1 MRLTESDR
9 DSALSVSLDST
20 AEAGP
25 SFPPGPSNGYN
36 GAATK
41 SNGFSL
47 PYTNGSSKAAA
58 HEEADGHQS
67 ERRASSVARVSLPGR
82 TLYDDSYVD
91 REEFVRLVIQSLR
104 DVGYMESAATLEAES
119 GYIMETPEVAEFRRC
134 ILDASWDSAEAAL
147 ARLGVTEGEGLW
159 EAKFLI
165 AKQKYLEYLEAGKT
179 TAALHVLRNELA
191 PLNPELD
198 HLHALSSLMM
208 CSDPVDLRHQVGW
221 DGANG
226 TSRRRLLMDLQ
237 RYIPSSVMIPQRRFA
252 TLLEQA
258 RAYQQSRCL
267 YHNVPLRNQSYSLYA
282 DHLCDRNAFPRV
294 TTAVLSVHEDE
305 VWNLEWSHNGKYL
318 ATASR
323 DRTAIIWRVEFD
335 KDPRYRVYSP
345 EFTLRDH
352 EYHVGCVSWSLDDSI
367 LLTASES
374 RITLWNARTG
384 LRVRSLDQH
393 TEVVTALA
401 WLPDGSGFISGG
413 LDRKIILW
421 DADGKMRDSW
431 GRTPIRVTDLMVTP
445 DFTRLVAVGM
455 YDTMHAPPE
464 AAAVAAAGGTGA
476 GAAAGAGGAGAGAGI
491 PRVAETRIII
501 YDLATK
507 QPELSI
513 RLEGELTSVKV
524 SQDSQYALINRAS
537 ENGPPAEI
545 HLLDL
550 STGRVV
556 RKYSGHSQ
564 SKHVIRSC
572 FGGVDEN
579 FVLSG
584 SEDGK
589 VYIWHRDSGV
599 LLEELSGHGEGSVNS
614 VAWNPVNERMF
625 ASCSDDKTVRI
636 WEAPP
641 ADALAASA
649 SASGVDVRDGSEEQH
664 ELENGKGKGKG
675 RWDAPGPSGSTSAS
689 GSGSGSM
696 SVAALASGAGSSA
709 VGGSSSDAESGYG
722 LGSTTALF

>member
-9 DSALSVSLDST
+9 DSALSVSLDS
-20 AEAGP
+20 ALEAGP
-25 SFPPGPSNGYN
+25 SFPPGPSNGHN
-36 GAATK
+36 GVATK
-41 SNGFSL
+41 SNGFSV
-47 PYTNGSSKAAA
+47 PYTNGTSNGVA
-58 HEEADGHQS
+58 HAEVDGVAS
-67 ERRASSVARVSLPGR
+67 ERHGPSSISRVSLPGR

-134 ILDASWDSAEAAL
+134 ILDASWNSAELAL
-147 ARLGVTEGEGLW
+147 MRLGVTEGEGLW

-208 CSDPVDLRHQVGW
+208 CSDPAELRHQVGW
-221 DGANG
+221 DGAGG

-267 YHNVPLRNQSYSLYA
+267 YHNVPLRNQTYSLYT
-282 DHLCDRNAFPRV
+282 DHMCDRDAFPRV

-305 VWNLEWSHNGKYL
+305 VWNLEWSHSGRYL
-318 ATASR
+318 ATASK
-323 DRTAIIWRVEFD
+323 DKTAIIWRVELD
-335 KDPRYRVYSP
+335 RDPRFRVYSP

-352 EYHVGCVSWSLDDSI
+352 EYPVGCVSWSLDDSI
-367 LLTASES
+367 LLTASEN

-384 LRVRSLDQH
+384 SRVRTLEQH

-413 LDRKIILW
+413 LDRRIILW
-421 DADGKMRDSW
+421 DADGKMRDTW
-431 GRTPIRVTDLMVTP
+431 ARTPIRVTDLMVTP

-455 YDTMHAPPE
+455 YDVPSIPQGP
-464 AAAVAAAGGTGA
+464 AASQDAGGTSGAGAGAGTGA
-476 GAAAGAGGAGAGAGI
+476 GAAGGASGG
-491 PRVAETRIII
+491 RVSETRIII

-507 QPELSI
+507 QPESTI
-513 RLEGELTSVKV
+513 RLEGELTSVKI

-537 ENGPPAEI
+537 ELGPPAEI
-545 HLLDL
+545 QLLDL
-550 STGRVV
+550 STEQVV
-556 RKYSGHSQ
+556 RKYTGHSQ
-564 SKHVIRSC
+564 AKHVIRSC
-572 FGGVDEN
+572 FGGVEGN

-584 SEDGK
+584 SEDGN
-589 VYIWHRDSGV
+589 VYIWHRDTGA
-599 LLEELSGHGEGSVNS
+599 LLEVLSGHGEGSVNS

-625 ASCSDDKTVRI
+625 ASCSDDRTVRI

-641 ADALAASA
+641 AEALAAPA
-649 SASGVDVRDGSEEQH
+649 VEVDVREHADEQH
-664 ELENGKGKGKG
+664 ELESGKGKGKG
-675 RWDAPGPSGSTSAS
+675 RWDAAGPSTAASSSGTSMGFGA
-689 GSGSGSM
+689 
-696 SVAALASGAGSSA
+696 GAGSS
-709 VGGSSSDAESGYG
+709 SSPDAESGYG
-722 LGSTTALF
+722 IGSTTALF

>member
-1 MRLTESDR
+1 MRLTESDI

-20 AEAGP
+20 IDTE
-25 SFPPGPSNGYN
+25 PPFSAGPSNGHN
-36 GAATK
+36 GVASK
-41 SNGFSL
+41 SNGVSI
-47 PYTNGSSKAAA
+47 PYTNGSSSKGVAL
-58 HEEADGHQS
+58 DGLDRHIS
-67 ERRASSVARVSLPGR
+67 TRNGSSSVAKVSLPGR

-134 ILDASWDSAEAAL
+134 ILNASWDSAEAAL

-159 EAKFLI
+159 EARFLI

-208 CSDPVDLRHQVGW
+208 CSDPADLRQQVGW
-221 DGANG
+221 DGASG
-226 TSRRRLLMDLQ
+226 SSRRRLLMDLQ

-267 YHNVPLRNQSYSLYA
+267 YHNVPLRNQPYSLYT
-282 DHLCDRNAFPRV
+282 DHMCDRNAFPRV

-305 VWNLEWSHNGKYL
+305 VWNLEWSHSGRFL
-318 ATASR
+318 ATASK
-323 DRTAIIWRVEFD
+323 DKTAIIWRVELD
-335 KDPRYRVYSP
+335 KDPRYRAYAP
-345 EFTLRDH
+345 EFILRDH
-352 EYHVGCVSWSLDDSI
+352 EYPVGCVSWSLDDSI
-367 LLTASES
+367 LLTASEH
-374 RITLWNARTG
+374 RITLWNSRTG
-384 LRVRSLDQH
+384 LKVRSLEQH
-393 TEVVTALA
+393 TDVVTALA

-421 DADGKMRDSW
+421 DADGKHRDSW
-431 GRTPIRVTDLMVTP
+431 ARTPIRVTDLQVTP

-455 YDTMHAPPE
+455 YDMMPPPPD
-464 AAAVAAAGGTGA
+464 AAGAGA
-476 GAAAGAGGAGAGAGI
+476 GAAGAGAGGAGAAGGAGG
-491 PRVAETRIII
+491 RVAETRIII

-545 HLLDL
+545 HLIDL
-550 STGRVV
+550 SNGRVV
-556 RKYSGHSQ
+556 RKYVGHSQ
-564 SKHVIRSC
+564 AKHVIRSC
-572 FGGVDEN
+572 FGGVEEN
-579 FVLSG
+579 FILSG

-589 VYIWHRDSGV
+589 VYIWHRETGV
-599 LLEELSGHGEGSVNS
+599 LLEELAGHGEGSVNS
-614 VAWNPVNERMF
+614 VAWNPANERMF
-625 ASCSDDKTVRI
+625 ASCSDDRTVRI

-641 ADALAASA
+641 ADALSA
-649 SASGVDVRDGSEEQH
+649 SSNAAAGRVDEERDGEPEM
-664 ELENGKGKGKG
+664 ENGKPGGKGKG
-675 RWDAPGPSGSTSAS
+675 RWDAGPSGSGSGSTSTAGAS
-689 GSGSGSM
+689 GSGSG
-696 SVAALASGAGSSA
+696 A
-709 VGGSSSDAESGYG
+709 VGGSSSSPDAESGYG

>member
-9 DSALSVSLDST
+9 DSALSVSLDS
-20 AEAGP
+20 APEAGP
-25 SFPPGPSNGYN
+25 SHSPGSSNGHN
-36 GAATK
+36 GVAAK

-47 PYTNGSSKAAA
+47 PHKNGASNGTTNGGV
-58 HEEADGHQS
+58 DGLAS
-67 ERRASSVARVSLPGR
+67 ERHRPPPVARVSLPGS

-104 DVGYMESAATLEAES
+104 DVGYIESAATLEAES

-134 ILDASWDSAEAAL
+134 ILDASWTSAETAL
-147 ARLGVTEGEGLW
+147 MRLGVTQGEGLW
-159 EAKFLI
+159 EARFLI

-179 TAALHVLRNELA
+179 TAALAVLRNEIA

-208 CSDPVDLRHQVGW
+208 CSDPADLRSQVAW
-221 DGANG
+221 DGAGG

-258 RAYQQSRCL
+258 RSYQQSRCL

-294 TTAVLSVHEDE
+294 TTAVLSVHDDE
-305 VWNLEWSHNGKYL
+305 VWNLEWSHSGRYL
-318 ATASR
+318 ATASK

-335 KDPRYRVYSP
+335 KDPRFRAYSP
-345 EFTLRDH
+345 EFMLSDH
-352 EYHVGCVSWSLDDSI
+352 EYPVGCVSWSLDDTI
-367 LLTASES
+367 LLTASEN
-374 RITLWNARTG
+374 RITLWNSRSGVRIRT
-384 LRVRSLDQH
+384 LEQH
-393 TEVVTALA
+393 TDVVTALA

-421 DADGKMRDSW
+421 DADGKLRDTW
-431 GRTPIRVTDLMVTP
+431 NRTPIRVTDLQVSP

-455 YDTMHAPPE
+455 YDAPSIPPGPG
-464 AAAVAAAGGTGA
+464 VTQDGGGMGGVAAGGASA
-476 GAAAGAGGAGAGAGI
+476 G
-491 PRVAETRIII
+491 RVSETRIII

-507 QPELSI
+507 QPESMI
-513 RLEGELTSVKV
+513 RLEGELTSVKI

-545 HLLDL
+545 QLLDL
-550 STGRVV
+550 SSEQVV
-556 RKYSGHSQ
+556 RKYTGHSQ

-572 FGGVDEN
+572 FGGVEGN

-584 SEDGK
+584 SEDGN
-589 VYIWHRDSGV
+589 VYIWHRDTGA
-599 LLEELSGHGEGSVNS
+599 LLEVLAGHGEGSVNS

-641 ADALAASA
+641 PDALGASSRATAAVETEARERA
-649 SASGVDVRDGSEEQH
+649 SEH
-664 ELENGKGKGKG
+664 EADIGKGKG
-675 RWDAPGPSGSTSAS
+675 RRDAGPSTSAGVIAS
-689 GSGSGSM
+689 GGGT
-696 SVAALASGAGSSA
+696 GAGSSLSPDVA
-709 VGGSSSDAESGYG
+709 SGYG
-722 LGSTTALF
+722 IGSTTALF

>member
-9 DSALSVSLDST
+9 DSTLSVSLDSVP
-20 AEAGP
+20 EAGP
-25 SFPPGPSNGYN
+25 SHAPLSSNGHN
-36 GAATK
+36 GVASK
-41 SNGFSL
+41 SNGFSV
-47 PYTNGSSKAAA
+47 PYTNGSSKAPA
-58 HEEADGHQS
+58 HEELDGHVS
-67 ERRASSVARVSLPGR
+67 ERRRSSVARVSLPGR

-104 DVGYMESAATLEAES
+104 DVGYTESAATLEAES

-134 ILDASWDSAEAAL
+134 ILDASWESAETAL
-147 ARLGVTEGEGLW
+147 MRLGVTEGEGLW
-159 EAKFLI
+159 EARFLI

-179 TAALHVLRNELA
+179 TAALSVLRNELA

-208 CSDPVDLRHQVGW
+208 CSDPTDLRNQVGW
-221 DGANG
+221 DGAGG

-237 RYIPSSVMIPQRRFA
+237 RHIPSSVMIPQRRFA

-267 YHNVPLRNQSYSLYA
+267 YHNVPLRNQSYSLYT
-282 DHLCDRNAFPRV
+282 DHQCDRDAFPRV

-305 VWNLEWSHNGKYL
+305 VWNLEWSHNGRYL

-335 KDPRYRVYSP
+335 KDPRSRVYSP

-352 EYHVGCVSWSLDDSI
+352 EYPVGCISWSLDDSI
-367 LLTASES
+367 LLTASEH

-384 LRVRSLDQH
+384 LRVRTLEQH
-393 TEVVTALA
+393 TDVVTALS

-421 DADGKMRDSW
+421 DADGKPRDTW
-431 GRTPIRVTDLMVTP
+431 QRTPIRVTDLMVSP

-455 YDTMHAPPE
+455 YDVPSIPP
-464 AAAVAAAGGTGA
+464 AAGVGA
-476 GAAAGAGGAGAGAGI
+476 GAQDAGAGGAGASA
-491 PRVAETRIII
+491 RVSETRIII

-507 QPELSI
+507 QPESMI
-513 RLEGELTSVKV
+513 RLEGELTSVKI

-545 HLLDL
+545 QLLDL
-550 STGRVV
+550 STEQVV
-556 RKYSGHSQ
+556 RKYTGHSQ

-572 FGGVDEN
+572 FGGVEGN
-579 FVLSG
+579 FILSG
-584 SEDGK
+584 SEDGN
-589 VYIWHRDSGV
+589 VYIWHRETGA
-599 LLEELSGHGEGSVNS
+599 LLEVLSGHGEGSVNS

-641 ADALAASA
+641 PDTLPAGVSSSSLAAVETDA
-649 SASGVDVRDGSEEQH
+649 RERNGEREPDT
-664 ELENGKGKGKG
+664 GKGKGKG
-675 RWDAPGPSGSTSAS
+675 RWDADTSAS
-689 GSGSGSM
+689 GSSS
-696 SVAALASGAGSSA
+696 SLASMTAGAG
-709 VGGSSSDAESGYG
+709 GGSSLSADVASGYG
-722 LGSTTALF
+722 IGSTTALF

>member
-9 DSALSVSLDST
+9 DSALSVSLDS
-20 AEAGP
+20 APEAGP
-25 SFPPGPSNGYN
+25 SHSPGSSNGHN
-36 GAATK
+36 GTTAK

-47 PYTNGSSKAAA
+47 PYKNGASNGTSNGGV
-58 HEEADGHQS
+58 DGLAS
-67 ERRASSVARVSLPGR
+67 ERHRPPPVARVSLPGS

-104 DVGYMESAATLEAES
+104 DVGYIESAATLEAES

-134 ILDASWDSAEAAL
+134 ILDASWTSAETAL
-147 ARLGVTEGEGLW
+147 MRLGVTEGEGLW
-159 EAKFLI
+159 EARFLI

-179 TAALHVLRNELA
+179 TAALAVLRNEIA

-208 CSDPVDLRHQVGW
+208 CSDPADLRSQVAW
-221 DGANG
+221 DGAGG

-258 RAYQQSRCL
+258 RSYQQSRCL

-294 TTAVLSVHEDE
+294 TTAVLSVHDDE
-305 VWNLEWSHNGKYL
+305 VWNLEWSHSGRYL
-318 ATASR
+318 ATASK

-335 KDPRYRVYSP
+335 KDPRFRAYSP
-345 EFTLRDH
+345 EFMLSDH
-352 EYHVGCVSWSLDDSI
+352 EYAVGCVSWSLDDTI
-367 LLTASES
+367 LLTASEN
-374 RITLWNARTG
+374 RITVWNSRSGVRIRT
-384 LRVRSLDQH
+384 LEQH
-393 TEVVTALA
+393 TDVVTALA

-421 DADGKMRDSW
+421 DADGKPRDTW
-431 GRTPIRVTDLMVTP
+431 NRTPIRVTDLQVSP
-445 DFTRLVAVGM
+445 DFTRLIAVGM
-455 YDTMHAPPE
+455 YDAPSIPPGPG
-464 AAAVAAAGGTGA
+464 VAQDGGGIGGVAAGGASA
-476 GAAAGAGGAGAGAGI
+476 G
-491 PRVAETRIII
+491 RVSETRIVI

-507 QPELSI
+507 QPESMI
-513 RLEGELTSVKV
+513 RLEGELTSVKI

-545 HLLDL
+545 QLLDL
-550 STGRVV
+550 SSEQVV
-556 RKYSGHSQ
+556 RKYTGHSHA
-564 SKHVIRSC
+564 KHVIRSC
-572 FGGVDEN
+572 FGGVEGN

-584 SEDGK
+584 SEDGN
-589 VYIWHRDSGV
+589 VYIWHRDTGA
-599 LLEELSGHGEGSVNS
+599 LLEVLAGHGEGSVNS

-641 ADALAASA
+641 PDALGTNTRTTTAVETDA
-649 SASGVDVRDGSEEQH
+649 RERTSEH
-664 ELENGKGKGKG
+664 EADIGKGKGKG
-675 RWDAPGPSGSTSAS
+675 RWDAGPSTSAGVIAS
-689 GSGSGSM
+689 GGGT
-696 SVAALASGAGSSA
+696 GAGSSLSPDVA
-709 VGGSSSDAESGYG
+709 SGYG
-722 LGSTTALF
+722 IGSTTALF